1 MARLD
6 QLPPDQRAVLQL
18 LLKQGKSYGEIA
30 SVLKI
35 ERSAV
40 KARAHDALAAL
51 GPEDT
56 DLSEDRRDEI
66 GDHLLG
72 QQDSGQQAA
81 TRSFLEG
88 SPAGRA
94 WARVV
99 ASELR
104 DVAPDHL
111 PEIPGEGTAAAAA
124 EGDPLAQRRA
134 QLHEQE
140 RSSKLGGLLLIA
152 GLGIA
157 VAVVL
162 ILLLSG
168 GSNDKKDT
176 GPVGGAPAASTN
188 TTTATTPA
196 STSKTPQVEAQINLF
211 PPGGGKSPLGVA
223 NVVTQQGQRGIA
235 LVGQGL
241 PPTNSKFAYAMWL
254 ENSPSDSERLGFF
267 GAVKKNG
274 RLQGFV
280 IAPKD
285 FANFSKIVVTRETGR
300 NPKVPGPVVLQGDLT
315 KK

>member
-1 MARLD
+1 
-6 QLPPDQRAVLQL
+6 
-18 LLKQGKSYGEIA
+18 
-30 SVLKI
+30 VLKI

-51 GPEDT
+51 GPEDA

-72 QQDSGQQAA
+72 QQDEGQRAA

-104 DVAPDHL
+104 DLAPDRL
-111 PEIPGEGTAAAAA
+111 PQIPGEGTAAAGSEA
-124 EGDPLAQRRA
+124 DPLAERRA
-134 QLHEQE
+134 ALREQE
-140 RSSKLGGLLLIA
+140 RSSKLGGILLIV

-157 VAVVL
+157 IAVVL

-168 GSNDKKDT
+168 GSDNKKNT
-176 GPVGGAPAASTN
+176 GPVGG
-188 TTTATTPA
+188 TT
-196 STSKTPQVEAQINLF
+196 STSTTSTTSTTPQVEAQINLF
-211 PPGGGKSPLGVA
+211 PPGGGKKPLGVA

-235 LVGQGL
+235 LVGQDL
-241 PPTNSKFAYAMWL
+241 PPTNNKFAYAMWL
-254 ENSPSDSERLGFF
+254 ENSPSDAERLGFF
-267 GAVKKNG
+267 GAVKKDG

-285 FANFSKIVVTRETGR
+285 FGNFSKLVVTRETAR
-300 NPKVPGPVVLQGDLT
+300 NPKVPGPVVLQGDL
-315 KK
+315 KKQ

>member
-30 SVLKI
+30 SVLRI

-40 KARAHDALAAL
+40 KARAHDALNAL

-56 DLSEDRRDEI
+56 DLIEDRRDEI

-72 QQDSGQQAA
+72 QQDEGQKAA

-99 ASELR
+99 SSELR
-104 DVAPDHL
+104 EFAPDGL
-111 PEIPGEGTAAAAA
+111 PEIPGEGA
-124 EGDPLAQRRA
+124 ELDEAPRA
-134 QLHEQE
+134 EQE

-157 VAVVL
+157 IAVVL

-168 GSNDKKDT
+168 GDDNNNKGT
-176 GPVGGAPAASTN
+176 GPVGG
-188 TTTATTPA
+188 TTTTPA
-196 STSKTPQVEAQINLF
+196 STSTTPQVEAQVNLF
-211 PPGGGKSPLGVA
+211 PPGGGKKPLGVA
-223 NVVTQQGQRGIA
+223 NVITQQGQRAIA
-235 LVGQGL
+235 VVGQDL
-241 PPTNSKFAYAMWL
+241 PPNGKRFAYALWL
-254 ENSPSDSERLGFF
+254 ENSPSVAKRLGFF
-267 GAVKKNG
+267 GTVKKNG
-274 RLQGFV
+274 RLQGLV
-280 IAPKD
+280 GVPTD
-285 FANFSKIVVTRETGR
+285 FANYSKLVVTRETQR
-300 NPKVPGPVVLQGDLT
+300 NPKVPGPVVLSGNLKQ
-315 KK
+315 

>member
-51 GPEDT
+51 GPEDA

-72 QQDSGQQAA
+72 QQDAGQQQA
-81 TRSFLEG
+81 TRSFLED

-104 DVAPDHL
+104 DLAPDSL
-111 PEIPGEGTAAAAA
+111 PEIPGEGTAAASDEA
-124 EGDPLAQRRA
+124 DPLAARRA
-134 QLHEQE
+134 ELRERE
-140 RSSKLGGLLLIA
+140 RSSKLGGVLLIV

-168 GSNDKKDT
+168 GDDNKKNT
-176 GPVGGAPAASTN
+176 GPVGG
-188 TTTATTPA
+188 TTSTTPTT
-196 STSKTPQVEAQINLF
+196 STTSTTPQVQAQINLF
-211 PPGGGKSPLGVA
+211 PPSGAKKPLGVA
-223 NVVTQQGQRGIA
+223 NIVTQQGQRGIA
-235 LVGQGL
+235 LVGQDL
-241 PPTNSKFAYAMWL
+241 PPTSNKFAYAMWL

-285 FANFSKIVVTRETGR
+285 YGNFSKLVVTRETAR
-300 NPKVPGPVVLQGDLT
+300 NPKSPGPVVLQGDL

>member
-51 GPEDT
+51 GPEDA

-72 QQDSGQQAA
+72 QQDAGQQKA
-81 TRSFLEG
+81 TRTFLED

-104 DVAPDHL
+104 DLAPDRL
-111 PEIPGEGTAAAAA
+111 PEIPGEGTAAAADEA
-124 EGDPLAQRRA
+124 DPLAARRA
-134 QLHEQE
+134 ELREKE
-140 RSSKLGGLLLIA
+140 RSSKLGGLLLII

-168 GSNDKKDT
+168 GDDNKKNT
-176 GPVGGAPAASTN
+176 GPVGG
-188 TTTATTPA
+188 TT
-196 STSKTPQVEAQINLF
+196 STSTTSTTSTTPQVQAQINLF
-211 PPGGGKSPLGVA
+211 PPSGAKKPLGVA
-223 NVVTQQGQRGIA
+223 NIVTQQGQRGIA
-235 LVGQGL
+235 LVGQDL

-254 ENSPSDSERLGFF
+254 ENSPSDAERLGFF
-267 GAVKKNG
+267 GAVKKDG

-280 IAPKD
+280 IAPRDYAK
-285 FANFSKIVVTRETGR
+285 FSKLVVTRETAR
-300 NPKVPGPVVLQGDLT
+300 NPKVPGPVVLQGDL

>member
-40 KARAHDALAAL
+40 EARAHDALAAL

-72 QQDSGQQAA
+72 QQDEGQQAA
-81 TRSFLEG
+81 TRAFLEG
-88 SPAGRA
+88 SPSGRA

-104 DVAPDHL
+104 DISPDGLPAL
-111 PEIPGEGTAAAAA
+111 PEEGTALAGERDPVA
-124 EGDPLAQRRA
+124 EHRAGLAQR
-134 QLHEQE
+134 E
-140 RSSKLGGLLLIA
+140 RSSKLGGVLLIA

-157 VAVVL
+157 IAVVL
-162 ILLLSG
+162 VLLLTG
-168 GSNDKKDT
+168 GSDNKKNT
-176 GPVGGAPAASTN
+176 GPVGGTTSTA
-188 TTTATTPA
+188 ATTPA
-196 STSKTPQVEAQINLF
+196 STSTTPQVEAQVNLF
-211 PPGGGKSPLGVA
+211 PPGGGRKPLGVA
-223 NVVTQQGQRGIA
+223 NIVTQQGQRGIA

-241 PPTNSKFAYAMWL
+241 PPTSSKFAYAMWL
-254 ENSPSDSERLGFF
+254 ENTPSSAKRLGFF
-267 GAVKKNG
+267 GAVPKNG
-274 RLQGFV
+274 RMQGFV
-280 IAPKD
+280 LAPAD
-285 FANFSKIVVTRETGR
+285 FGNYSRLIVTRETQR
-300 NPKVPGPVVLQGDLT
+300 NPKVPGPIVLAGKL
-315 KK
+315 K

>member
-30 SVLKI
+30 SVLNI

-40 KARAHDALAAL
+40 KARAHDALNAL

-56 DLSEDRRDEI
+56 ELSDDRRDEI
-66 GDHLLG
+66 GDYLLG
-72 QQDSGQQAA
+72 QQDEGQRAA
-81 TRSFLEG
+81 TRTFLEG

-104 DVAPDHL
+104 DLAPDGL
-111 PEIPGEGTAAAAA
+111 PEIPEEGTAAA
-124 EGDPLAQRRA
+124 EGDALAQRRA
-134 QLHEQE
+134 QLGEQE
-140 RSSKLGGLLLIA
+140 RSSRLGGVLLIV

-168 GSNDKKDT
+168 GGDNNKKNT
-176 GPVGGAPAASTN
+176 GPVGG
-188 TTTATTPA
+188 TT
-196 STSKTPQVEAQINLF
+196 STSSTPTTSTTSTTPQVEAQINLF
-211 PPGGGKSPLGVA
+211 PPGGGKTPLGVA
-223 NVVTQQGQRGIA
+223 NVVTQGGQRGIA

-241 PPTNSKFAYAMWL
+241 PPTSNKFAYAMWL
-254 ENSPSDSERLGFF
+254 ENSPSNSERLGFF

-285 FANFSKIVVTRETGR
+285 FANFSKLIVTRETAR
-300 NPKVPGPVVLQGDLT
+300 NPRVPGPIVLQGSL
-315 KK
+315 KQ

>member
-30 SVLKI
+30 DVLKI

-56 DLSEDRRDEI
+56 ELSEDRRDEI

-72 QQDSGQQAA
+72 QQDDGQRAA
-81 TRSFLEG
+81 TRAFLES
-88 SPAGRA
+88 SPDGRA

-104 DVAPDHL
+104 ELSPDGL
-111 PEIPGEGTAAAAA
+111 PDIPA
-124 EGDPLAQRRA
+124 EGPAELDEADDALAARRA
-134 QLHEQE
+134 ERAETE
-140 RSSKLGGLLLIA
+140 RSSKLGGILLLA
-152 GLGIA
+152 GLGI
-157 VAVVL
+157 VIAVVL
-162 ILLLSG
+162 ILLLTG
-168 GSNDKKDT
+168 GDDKKNT
-176 GPVGGAPAASTN
+176 GPVGSTTSTPATSTN
-188 TTTATTPA
+188 TSTTP
-196 STSKTPQVEAQINLF
+196 KVEAQINLF
-211 PPGGGKSPLGVA
+211 PPGGGKKPLGVA

-235 LVGQGL
+235 LVGQDV
-241 PPTNSKFAYAMWL
+241 PPSSSKFAYAMWL
-254 ENSPSDSERLGFF
+254 ENSPSDAKRLGFF

-280 IAPKD
+280 LAPSD
-285 FANFSKIVVTRETGR
+285 FANFSKLVVTRETGR
-300 NPKVPGPVVLQGDLT
+300 NPKTPGPVILQGNL
-315 KK
+315 KQ

>member
-40 KARAHDALAAL
+40 KARAHDALATL

-72 QQDSGQQAA
+72 QQDEGQRAA
-81 TRSFLEG
+81 TRAFLES
-88 SPAGRA
+88 SPDGRA
-94 WARVV
+94 WARIV

-104 DVAPDHL
+104 ELAPDGL
-111 PEIPGEGTAAAAA
+111 PEIPAEGAA
-124 EGDPLAQRRA
+124 ELDEAHDALEARRA
-134 QLHEQE
+134 ARSEHE
-140 RSSKLGGLLLIA
+140 RSSKLGGVLLIA

-157 VAVVL
+157 IAVVL
-162 ILLLSG
+162 ILLLTG
-168 GSNDKKDT
+168 GGDDKKNT
-176 GPVGGAPAASTN
+176 GPVGGTTS
-188 TTTATTPA
+188 TTATSTNA
-196 STSKTPQVEAQINLF
+196 STTPQVESQINLF
-211 PPGGGKSPLGVA
+211 PPGGGKKPLGVA

-235 LVGQGL
+235 LVGQDV
-241 PPTNSKFAYAMWL
+241 PPTGSKFAYAMWL
-254 ENSPSDSERLGFF
+254 ENSPSDAKRLGFF
-267 GAVKKNG
+267 GAVKKDG

-280 IAPKD
+280 LAPSD
-285 FANFSKIVVTRETGR
+285 FANYPKLVVTRETQR
-300 NPKVPGPVVLQGDLT
+300 NPSTPGPVILSGNLKQQ
-315 KK
+315 